1 MTAQRIRSGSDA
13 SGIPVPLSKVL
24 PQRLAEPVHQIRFI
38 ADRARNTKDLTFPHI
53 RGASRY
59 ALPTVPGWHRGV
71 RALNMRMRRQLM
83 RHLVGPVRQS
93 IQIEPAPILHQFEL
107 PQGRGAAGRRIERLG
122 EPVSAVHI
130 ELAAPQARAGVVD
143 RSRTDRKGLDVP
155 DTDRS
160 CCNAYLYCA

>member
-24 PQRLAEPVHQIRFI
+24 PQRLAKPVHQIRFI
-38 ADRARNTKDLTFPHI
+38 ADRARNTKDLTFPDPAEHPDTLYQLYPDGI
-53 RGASRY
+53 EAFGREHAH
-59 ALPTVPGWHRGV
+59 A
-71 RALNMRMRRQLM
+71 RQLM

-107 PQGRGAAGRRIERLG
+107 PQGRGASGRRIERLG

-130 ELAAPQARAGVVD
+130 ELAAPQARAGVVVGAG
-143 RSRTDRKGLDVP
+143 RTARVSMFRIRPKL
-155 DTDRS
+155 
-160 CCNAYLYCA
+160 L